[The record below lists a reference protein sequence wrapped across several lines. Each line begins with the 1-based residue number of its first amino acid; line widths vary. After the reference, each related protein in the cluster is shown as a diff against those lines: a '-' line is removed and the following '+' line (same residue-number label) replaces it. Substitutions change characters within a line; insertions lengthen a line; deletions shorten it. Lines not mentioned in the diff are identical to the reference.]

1 LSSIPREFFSLSFL
15 DLNAG
20 GGGGG
25 LTRYE
30 KQTGDSFSRF
40 PCCSIVAVLKRNVDG
55 QRSAEVPVSVF
66 TAY

>member
-1 LSSIPREFFSLSFL
+1 MNFF

-20 GGGGG
+20 GGGGSG

-55 QRSAEVPVSVF
+55 QRSEVPVSVF